1 MSGTGNEVD
10 PQKAKQVSGMKQSV
24 ARPMLDEDQIIRRTD
39 LLAETIV
46 KVVVRKQQQRNDF
59 WGITDW

>member
-1 MSGTGNEVD
+1 MKDGVN
-10 PQKAKQVSGMKQSV
+10 PQKTKQVSGTKQGV

-46 KVVVRKQQQRNDF
+46 KVVVRRQQVSEK
-59 WGITDW
+59 G

>member
-1 MSGTGNEVD
+1 MDRTGSGDD
-10 PQKAKQVSGMKQSV
+10 PQKAKQVSGRRQSV

-46 KVVVRKQQQRNDF
+46 KVVGRRQQRNNF
-59 WGITDW
+59 WGITD